1 MLVEAIK
8 PSIDIQEVERRFIRC
23 VLQLL
28 QLSAVES
35 RRLAEQNLS
44 DVSWTRSSGYIAR
57 VAFICFYLC
66 FRRLSEFELFV
77 SVTNYNYLLIT
88 GLSRSRMADSGNEID
103 DIL

>member
-1 MLVEAIK
+1 MLAEAIK

-35 RRLAEQNLS
+35 RSLAEQNLC
-44 DVSWTRSSGYIAR
+44 DVSWTRSSGYDIAR
-57 VAFICFYLC
+57 VAFICFCLC

-77 SVTNYNYLLIT
+77 LEGYSVARVLGMPLLF
-88 GLSRSRMADSGNEID
+88 S
-103 DIL
+103 